1 MCNFFLCTSLKYK
14 RASFLL
20 RQLRPLLLARH
31 DWNSI
36 KKETLSW
43 KWCHTRWAPVMD
55 RKIIGRNMLPT
66 CRARK
71 DHTEVTKAS
80 LIWFSFKK
88 IVKSSISHV
97 CSVWTTNSTLCIF
110 KYVLIKIVYQ
120 QQQQRTRHPHLFCV
134 YIKSDAPF

>member
-1 MCNFFLCTSLKYK
+1 MCNFFLCTPLKYK
-14 RASFLL
+14 RASFLW

-43 KWCHTRWAPVMD
+43 KWCHTRWAPLMD
-55 RKIIGRNMLPT
+55 RKIIERNTLSK

-71 DHTEVTKAS
+71 DLTEVTKAH
-80 LIWFSFKK
+80 LIWFSSKE
-88 IVKSSISHV
+88 IVQLSISSY
-97 CSVWTTNSTLCIF
+97 SVLTTNSTLCIF

-120 QQQQRTRHPHLFCV
+120 QQQRTRHPHLFCV
-134 YIKSDAPF
+134 SIKSDAPF